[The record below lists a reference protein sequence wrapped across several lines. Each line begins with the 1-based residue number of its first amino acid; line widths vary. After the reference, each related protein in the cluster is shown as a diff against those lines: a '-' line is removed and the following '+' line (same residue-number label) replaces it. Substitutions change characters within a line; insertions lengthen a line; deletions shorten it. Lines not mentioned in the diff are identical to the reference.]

1 MHYKFTMKTVVLG
14 KEAGQL
20 MTLLSL
26 IKSDKIMRLIGYD
39 LEQLILMQESEYI
52 FLVDVIESLVTNR
65 FVQR

>member
-1 MHYKFTMKTVVLG
+1 
-14 KEAGQL
+14 

-39 LEQLILMQESEYI
+39 LEQLILMHESEYI

-65 FVQR
+65 FAQR

>member
-1 MHYKFTMKTVVLG
+1 MKTIVLG

-20 MTLLSL
+20 MALLSS
-26 IKSDKIMRLIGYD
+26 IKNEKIMRLIGYD

-65 FVQR
+65 FA

>member
-1 MHYKFTMKTVVLG
+1 MKTIVLG

-20 MTLLSL
+20 MALLSS
-26 IKSDKIMRLIGYD
+26 IKNEKIMRLIGYD

-65 FVQR
+65 FAQR

>member
-1 MHYKFTMKTVVLG
+1 MHYRFTMKTVVLG

-52 FLVDVIESLVTNR
+52 FLVDVIASLVTNR
-65 FVQR
+65 FAQR

>member
-1 MHYKFTMKTVVLG
+1 MHYRFTMKTVVLR

-26 IKSDKIMRLIGYD
+26 IKSEKIMRLIGYD

-65 FVQR
+65 FA